1 MVPNKDP
8 LKIYFLIFPAKLR
21 FTKKATLVLKRHCL
35 KKKIL
40 KSKLL
45 IGKYCSWKKI
55 RHLLKLITLSLPAF
69 LITFSNTEIVQ
80 ADEL

>member
-8 LKIYFLIFPAKLR
+8 FENLFFNFSWQTSFYEESYIGF
-21 FTKKATLVLKRHCL
+21 KKTLSE
-35 KKKIL
+35 KKDLEVKTTYRKIL
-40 KSKLL
+40 FLE
-45 IGKYCSWKKI
+45 KI

>member
-1 MVPNKDP
+1 MVPNKD
-8 LKIYFLIFPAKLR
+8 LFENLFFNFFWQTSFYEESYIGFKKTLSEKKDLEVKTTDRNILFLE
-21 FTKKATLVLKRHCL
+21 
-35 KKKIL
+35 
-40 KSKLL
+40 
-45 IGKYCSWKKI
+45 KI